1 MQMQYV
7 CFNISSLCDM
17 SCPYCYRVG
26 NSFGN
31 VSYKSAIEYIDYLIS
46 NGCTAINITGG
57 EPLLNPDWKRIIRYC
72 SYRGLFTILST
83 NGLQLNI
90 NDDIMNQIDVLSLPL
105 DGGDAETNKAT
116 RTKKQYKKILSLINA
131 YRNTTYHF
139 SLKVNTVL
147 TKYNYMQMDN
157 LLQIVDSPHMVWK
170 IFELREKGEYYNFPP
185 DKILSETEICAVINH
200 LLSLPH
206 MCKIHFMG
214 NSSIASDDSNC
225 KVRPNYF
232 ILDYNGDLYFA
243 TESENQLL
251 FNLNARKEMKD
262 VSKDFELINNQ
273 YYEELKD
280 DWKRH

>member
-1 MQMQYV
+1 
-7 CFNISSLCDM
+7 
-17 SCPYCYRVG
+17 
-26 NSFGN
+26 
-31 VSYKSAIEYIDYLIS
+31 
-46 NGCTAINITGG
+46 
-57 EPLLNPDWKRIIRYC
+57 
-72 SYRGLFTILST
+72 
-83 NGLQLNI
+83 
-90 NDDIMNQIDVLSLPL
+90 
-105 DGGDAETNKAT
+105 
-116 RTKKQYKKILSLINA
+116 
-131 YRNTTYHF
+131 
-139 SLKVNTVL
+139 
-147 TKYNYMQMDN
+147 MQMDN
-157 LLQIVDSPHMVWK
+157 LLQIVDSPRMVWK